1 MRIVLQRV
9 SRAEVRVA
17 GEVTGRIGAGLLL
30 LAGFHEDDRLEDL
43 QWMARKCVELR
54 VFRDREGKTNLGLRE
69 VEGEILLVSQFT
81 LYGDCRKGRRPTFL
95 QSAPPE
101 RAEALYEEFLR
112 LLREQKIKVET
123 GRFGARMEVDL
134 LGDGPFT
141 LVLERGGES

>member
-1 MRIVLQRV
+1 V

-17 GEVTGRIGAGLLL
+17 GEVTGRIGKGLLL
-30 LAGFHEDDRLEDL
+30 LAGFHEEDRPEDL
-43 QWMARKCVELR
+43 EWMARKCVEVR
-54 VFRDREGKTNLGLRE
+54 VFRDDDGKTNLSLRE

-101 RAEALYEEFLR
+101 PAEASYEEFTR
-112 LLREQKIKVET
+112 LLRAQDVAVKRGV
-123 GRFGARMEVDL
+123 FGARMEVDL

-141 LVLERGGES
+141 LVLERRGGS

>member
-1 MRIVLQRV
+1 V
-9 SRAEVRVA
+9 SRAEVKVA
-17 GEVTGRIGAGLLL
+17 GEVTGRIGAGLVL
-30 LAGFHEDDRLEDL
+30 LAGFHEEDRPEDL

-54 VFRDREGKTNLGLRE
+54 VFRDEEGKTNLGLRE

-95 QSAPPE
+95 RSAPPE
-101 RAEALYEEFLR
+101 QAEALYEEFLR
-112 LLREQKIKVET
+112 LLRAEQVKVET
-123 GRFGARMEVDL
+123 GRFGARMQVDL

>member
-1 MRIVLQRV
+1 LRIVLQRV
-9 SRAEVRVA
+9 SCAEVRVA

-30 LAGFHEDDRLEDL
+30 LAGFHEGDRLEDL

-95 QSAPPE
+95 QSASPE

-112 LLREQKIKVET
+112 LLREQKVKVET

>member
-1 MRIVLQRV
+1 M
-9 SRAEVRVA
+9 A

-30 LAGFHEDDRLEDL
+30 LAGFHEGDRLEDL

-95 QSAPPE
+95 QSASPE

>member
-1 MRIVLQRV
+1 V
-9 SRAEVRVA
+9 SRAEVKVA

-30 LAGFHEDDRLEDL
+30 LAGFHEEDRPEDL
-43 QWMARKCVELR
+43 EWMARKCVELR
-54 VFRDREGKTNLGLRE
+54 VFRDKEGKTNLGLRE

-95 QSAPPE
+95 RSAPPE
-101 RAEALYEEFLR
+101 QAEALYEEFLR
-112 LLREQKIKVET
+112 LLRAEQVKVET
-123 GRFGARMEVDL
+123 GRFGARMQVEL